1 MLQSHTHRLEEEEGT
16 EGQDEYMKGRRRF
29 RRKMNG
35 MWSEHRQGMSNYEPC
50 LEIGRYTSRELK
62 WPVQFLVQNNVAFQN
77 RKTSTTRRYL
87 KILNQEKKYVKKRAK
102 KNREDNTVAYPQSAM
117 TSLSRP

>member
-1 MLQSHTHRLEEEEGT
+1 MLQPHTHRLEEEEGT

-87 KILNQEKKYVKKRAK
+87 KILNQEKKYVKKERAK
-102 KNREDNTVAYPQSAM
+102 KTERITQSH
-117 TSLSRP
+117 TRKVP